1 MIVFAK
7 AQVERLIQISK
18 TKPLLPEEF
27 VPWTD
32 EPTANDHYL
41 PEKLISLS
49 GHPLYNTLSAEQQ
62 KELGK
67 QEVIQTMYSYAW
79 SEGLACLFFNRHLLT
94 LDSSSMEYRYLVR
107 LQIEEF
113 QHQSMFSDA
122 IIKLKGQPV
131 APSFQHRFWGKLTVK
146 YLPSDW
152 VFMSVLAIEMVADV
166 YGKHIRRDPTIYS
179 VLRKVSELHHIEE
192 GRHVHYT
199 KMWLHRYLEKAG
211 FFKRSLYSILFVLN
225 IYFMRTLYVKQ
236 EIFERIGVADSKK
249 YQKAAYKHFRS
260 KFAQHCLTE
269 ALAFVENFG
278 GMNYLT
284 RPIWKLL
291 VL

>member
-1 MIVFAK
+1 MTAFAEV
-7 AQVERLIQISK
+7 QVERLIQVSK
-18 TKPLLPEEF
+18 TKPLLPEKF
-27 VPWTD
+27 VPWID

-41 PEKLISLS
+41 PKKLISLS
-49 GHPLYNTLSAEQQ
+49 GHPLYDTLSAKQQ

-94 LDSSSMEYRYLVR
+94 LDSSSIEYRYLVR

-122 IIKLKGQPV
+122 IVKLKGQPI

-146 YLPSDW
+146 YLPADW

-166 YGKHIRRDPTIYS
+166 YGKHIRRDPTIYI

-236 EIFERIGVADSKK
+236 EIFERIGVTDPKK
-249 YQKAAYKHFRS
+249 YQKAAYKNFRS

-269 ALAFVENFG
+269 ALEFVENFG

>member
-1 MIVFAK
+1 MIAFAES
-7 AQVERLIQISK
+7 QVERLIQISK
-18 TKPLLPEEF
+18 TKPLLPEKF

-32 EPTANDHYL
+32 EPKINDYYL
-41 PEKLISLS
+41 PEQLVSLS
-49 GHPLYNTLSAEQQ
+49 GHPLYDTLSAEQQ

-94 LDSSSMEYRYLVR
+94 LDSSSMEYRYLIR

-113 QHQSMFSDA
+113 QHQGMFSDA
-122 IIKLKGQPV
+122 IVKLKGQPV

-146 YLPSDW
+146 YLPADW
-152 VFMSVLAIEMVADV
+152 VFMSVLAVEMVADV
-166 YGKHIRRDPTIYS
+166 YGKQLRRDPKIYS

-192 GRHVHYT
+192 GRHIHYT
-199 KMWLHRYLEKAG
+199 KMWLNRYLEKAG

-236 EIFERIGVADSKK
+236 EIFERIGVANPKK
-249 YQKAAYKHFRS
+249 YQKAAYKNFRP
-260 KFAQHCLTE
+260 KFAQHCLKE
-269 ALAFVENFG
+269 AIEFVEDFG